1 MSLWEGLLIM
11 AFGFPATG
19 FVLGVGIEGAGQVFD
34 HLAALRENRARR
46 AAAAAFRENRA
57 RLAEPGTRDMVFP
70 IAVTDGQ
77 LLAGVREALACGL
90 HFAGML
96 FAAYLILAALLVIW
110 SPLITRG
117 W

>member
-34 HLAALRENRARR
+34 HL
-46 AAAAAFRENRA
+46 AAFRENRA